1 MFKNFIF
8 KQLIK
13 SKMKNVPADQQAKI
27 LAALDKNPKLFE
39 DIAIRA
45 NEKMKSGKDQ
55 MTAIMEA
62 AREREAELRSSL
74 EQ

>member
-8 KQLIK
+8 KQLLK

-27 LAALDKNPKLFE
+27 MAALDKNPKLFE
-39 DIAIRA
+39 EIASRA
-45 NEKMKSGKDQ
+45 SEKMKSGKDQ

-62 AREREAELRSSL
+62 AKEREAELRSTL
-74 EQ
+74 Q